1 MRVALIDDDALRAAV
16 LEEGLRESGLT
27 DIVRLTTSPTLMA
40 ELAALAPDVVLVD
53 LGNPSRDALEQMF
66 AISRQVPRPVA
77 MFVDQSDSDMIEAAV
92 DAGVSAY
99 VVDGLKKER
108 VRTIL
113 DMSISRYRAVSR
125 LKEDLSRA
133 RAELEERKTVDR
145 AKGILMKRR
154 SLSEPE
160 AYALLRR
167 TAMNENK
174 RIHEVAQALILAEEL
189 LR

>member
-27 DIVRLTTSPTLMA
+27 DIRRLVTSPTLMA
-40 ELAALAPDVVLVD
+40 ELAALEPDVVIVD

-66 AISRQVPRPVA
+66 TISRQVPRPVA
-77 MFVDQSDSDMIEAAV
+77 MFVDKSDSAMIEAAV

-99 VVDGLKKER
+99 IVDGLKKER
-108 VRTIL
+108 IRSIL

-125 LKEDLSRA
+125 LKDDLSQA
-133 RAELEERKTVDR
+133 RAELAERKAIDR
-145 AKGILMKRR
+145 AKAILMERR
-154 SLSEPE
+154 NLSEPE

-167 TAMNENK
+167 KAMNENR
-174 RIHEVAQALILAEEL
+174 RILDVAQALILAEGL
-189 LR
+189 L